1 MGPKIFPKPKKM
13 EMTGEAFTVPEV
25 VTVSLPE
32 ELNTLADILHE
43 TLKGKN
49 TVSVSKDE
57 EAAVRFLRDETLG
70 DEAYGIVVSG
80 DGVRISYR
88 TRQGAYYGLVTLGQI
103 LRQCGGTVPG
113 CDISDEP
120 SLAVRGYMLDI
131 SRGKVAS
138 LDDLCEYVDRL
149 AGMKYNQLQL
159 YVEGFSF
166 AYPSFT
172 EVWKDK
178 MPITGEEIRYLD
190 AYCKAHGI
198 ELVPNQN
205 SLGHM
210 SAWIAREEYKDLA
223 EADRGMEFMGKAV
236 PVSTLDA
243 MDPRSLDLVTAMM
256 DDMIPF
262 FSSDKFNVN
271 LDEPFELGKGKNK
284 ALTEEKG
291 EEYLYMDYLK
301 RLHERVT
308 ARGKQMYMWGD
319 ILANHPEKFS
329 ELPEG
334 ITVLDWGYEAF
345 SPFEEHAAK
354 LQEEKVPFILCPGTS
369 TWTTLTGR
377 TDNMKENIRNA
388 AKAAIAHEGEGIL
401 LTAWGDG
408 GHLEYE
414 LLNDGPIAY
423 ASAYMWG
430 DLDVAEEAVTDYL
443 NQFVYRDRAN
453 ELSQILLDLGRL
465 YHYEEFPMVNMT
477 IASMNLMM
485 GILPEG
491 VFPNALEQ
499 GIRGIQALAPSA
511 KGMIDAI
518 LAQKKDFDYAG
529 AMEAIRALESRLEK
543 AALSGDKAELLKAE
557 VLNIFRIAKFAQ
569 NVHYLNAKGMSM
581 SAEEKAGVKADIRA
595 LGREIQAIHPGLWI
609 ARNRIHGME
618 DSIAG
623 IQNIMRQ
630 LEA

>member
-1 MGPKIFPKPKKM
+1 MDLKIFPKPKKM
-13 EMTGEAFTVPEV
+13 EMVGEVFTMPEV
-25 VTVSLPE
+25 IAVSLPE
-32 ELNTLADILHE
+32 ELDTLTDILHE
-43 TLKGKN
+43 TLKGKY
-49 TVSVSKDE
+49 TVSVSKDG
-57 EAAVRFLRDETLG
+57 EAEVHFLRDEALG
-70 DEAYGIVVSG
+70 DEAYGIAVSK
-80 DGVRISYR
+80 DGVRISYK

-103 LRQCGGTVPG
+103 LRQCDEEVPG
-113 CDISDEP
+113 CDIFDEP
-120 SLAVRGYMLDI
+120 SLTVRGYMLDI

-138 LDDLCEYVDRL
+138 LDDLCGYVDRL

-178 MPITGEEIRYLD
+178 TPITGEEIRYLD

-210 SAWIAREEYKDLA
+210 AAWIAREEYRDLA
-223 EADRGMEFMGKAV
+223 EADKGMEFMGNTM
-236 PVSTLDA
+236 PVGTLDA
-243 MDPRSLDLVTAMM
+243 MNPRSLDLVTAMM
-256 DDMIPF
+256 DDMMPF

-284 ALTEEKG
+284 TLTEEKG

-301 RLHERVT
+301 RLHERVS

-319 ILANHPEKFS
+319 ILANHPEVFS

-334 ITVLDWGYEAF
+334 ITVLDWGYESY

-377 TDNMKENIRNA
+377 TDNMKENILNA
-388 AKAAIAHEGEGIL
+388 AKAAIEHEGEGIL

-414 LLNDGPIAY
+414 LLNDGPMAY

-430 DLDVAEEAVTDYL
+430 DLSVTEEVVTDYL
-443 NQFVYRDRAN
+443 NQFVYQDKEN

-465 YHYEEFPMVNMT
+465 YHYEEFPMANMT

-491 VFPNALEQ
+491 VFSYALEQ
-499 GIRGIQALAPSA
+499 GVKSMQTYAPSWKEMLDSALAN
-511 KGMIDAI
+511 
-518 LAQKKDFDYAG
+518 KKDFDYVG
-529 AMEAIRALESRLEK
+529 VMEKICTLESRLEK
-543 AALSGDKAELLKAE
+543 VDLVGDKAKLLKAE
-557 VLNIFRIAKFAQ
+557 VENIFRITKFAQ
-569 NVHYLNAKGMSM
+569 NVHYLNAKGTTMGD
-581 SAEEKAGVKADIRA
+581 EERTRVKADILA
-595 LGREIQAIHPGLWI
+595 LGREIQAVYPRLWI

-623 IQNIMRQ
+623 IRNIMRQ